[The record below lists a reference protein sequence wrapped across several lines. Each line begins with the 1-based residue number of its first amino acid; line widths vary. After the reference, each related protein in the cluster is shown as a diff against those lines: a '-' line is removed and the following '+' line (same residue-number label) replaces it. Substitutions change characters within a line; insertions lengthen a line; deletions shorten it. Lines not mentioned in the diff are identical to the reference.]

1 MIQAK
6 CVECQLANKNTPKG
20 YEKNMEFN
28 VANIHKGQRFRQHL
42 HGLDP
47 FGTSMKL
54 VLVSLMFTSDQVD
67 PVWIRSALWYQI
79 GPLMKVIPYGTILFK
94 FEPVLPV

>member
-6 CVECQLANKNTPKG
+6 GIECQLANQNTQKG
-20 YEKNMEFN
+20 YEKNLEFN
-28 VANIHKGQRFRQHL
+28 VANIPKGQMFKQHL
-42 HGLDP
+42 HGLGP

-54 VLVSLMFTSDQVD
+54 VLASLMFTWNQMD

-79 GPLMKVIPYGTILFK
+79 MSTYEGNSIWNYTVQ
-94 FEPVLPV
+94 V